1 MNRREAKR
9 RKNRRLNQ
17 SDRCSNDG
25 SVCGEKYDDIDE
37 RNQDVVHEAF
47 AIVQNYYDR
56 HLWIVG

>member
-1 MNRREAKR
+1 
-9 RKNRRLNQ
+9 
-17 SDRCSNDG
+17 
-25 SVCGEKYDDIDE
+25 VCGEKYDDIDE